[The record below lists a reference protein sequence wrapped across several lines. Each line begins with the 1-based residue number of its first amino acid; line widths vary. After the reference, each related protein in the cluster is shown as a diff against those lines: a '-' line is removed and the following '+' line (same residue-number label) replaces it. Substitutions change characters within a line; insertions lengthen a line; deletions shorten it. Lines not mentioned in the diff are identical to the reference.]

1 MTVVIGLISG
11 TSVDGIDA
19 VSVRLKGS
27 TTDLQVQ
34 CLAKA
39 TYPYPPQLRS
49 QILAICGGAS
59 ISVAD
64 LAALD
69 DAIALEFSRAALNI
83 QQQSPPAELI
93 GSHGQTVYHRPPY
106 PDATIP
112 LGYSV
117 QLGRPEA
124 IAHQTGIT
132 TVGNFRLADIAAQ
145 GEGAPLVPAVDAYLL
160 RHPHLYRCIQNIG
173 GIGNVTVLPP
183 ANIPESHPVRGWDTG
198 PGNALIDLA
207 VAYLSDGRQSYDLDG
222 AWSSR
227 GTPCTPLVQKLM
239 ADPFFQTPPPKST
252 GRELFGVEY
261 LQKYLQQTQV
271 YNLSP
276 ADILATLTEVTA
288 VSITHSYRHFL
299 PQLPDQVLLC
309 GGGCHNRYLRTR
321 LEQLLHPIP
330 IMTTADAGVD
340 PDFKEAIAFA
350 VLAYW
355 RTRSIPGNLPEVT
368 GASQS
373 VLLGNI
379 FHPHR
384 TIGL

>member
-1 MTVVIGLISG
+1 VIGLISG

-49 QILAICGGAS
+49 QILAICGGGS

-64 LAALD
+64 LATLD
-69 DAIALEFSRAALNI
+69 DAIAGEFSRAAVNI

-93 GSHGQTVYHRPPY
+93 GSHGQTVYHRPPH

-160 RHPHLYRCIQNIG
+160 RHPHLYRCIQ
-173 GIGNVTVLPP
+173 
-183 ANIPESHPVRGWDTG
+183 
-198 PGNALIDLA
+198 
-207 VAYLSDGRQSYDLDG
+207 
-222 AWSSR
+222 
-227 GTPCTPLVQKLM
+227 
-239 ADPFFQTPPPKST
+239 
-252 GRELFGVEY
+252 
-261 LQKYLQQTQV
+261 
-271 YNLSP
+271 
-276 ADILATLTEVTA
+276 
-288 VSITHSYRHFL
+288 
-299 PQLPDQVLLC
+299 
-309 GGGCHNRYLRTR
+309 
-321 LEQLLHPIP
+321 
-330 IMTTADAGVD
+330 
-340 PDFKEAIAFA
+340 
-350 VLAYW
+350 
-355 RTRSIPGNLPEVT
+355 
-368 GASQS
+368 
-373 VLLGNI
+373 
-379 FHPHR
+379 
-384 TIGL
+384 